1 MGRGVFAGRA
11 YRRGEVIEVC
21 PVIPLPAGTVEAA
34 LGALGRYLFK
44 WGKAEDRLAVALGYG
59 SLYNHST
66 DPNARFT
73 PRAATDDIVF
83 RARRDI
89 AEGEQIF
96 VNYHWDEGEYAAFVP
111 PAGERPAP
119 TRTSTPTG
127 IGTRSTRKLPQ
138 RSSKTERPGGR
149 APRARPSFGE
159 EATRVSVRG
168 QRA

>member
-1 MGRGVFAGRA
+1 MNTDRPPLYVRRARGMGRGVFAGRA

-59 SLYNHST
+59 SLYNHAP

-73 PRAATDDIVF
+73 PRAVTDDIVF

-96 VNYHWDEGEYAAFVP
+96 VNYHWDEGDYAAFVQ
-111 PAGERPAP
+111 PAGERPA
-119 TRTSTPTG
+119 TRTSTPAGT
-127 IGTRSTRKLPQ
+127 GTRAT
-138 RSSKTERPGGR
+138 G
-149 APRARPSFGE
+149 APRPLSAGARRPVGPD
-159 EATRVSVRG
+159 A
-168 QRA
+168 RAAR